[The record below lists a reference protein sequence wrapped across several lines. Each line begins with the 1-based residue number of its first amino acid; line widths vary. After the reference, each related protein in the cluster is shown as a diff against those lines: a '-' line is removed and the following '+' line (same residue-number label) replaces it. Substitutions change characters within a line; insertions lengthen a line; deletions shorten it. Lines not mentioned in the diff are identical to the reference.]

1 MENPMSETEAPI
13 HKQCTA
19 HSGVESR
26 QTSVI
31 WLLGILIVINLA
43 SAGYQFVAS
52 SQVRDRMADTT
63 TQFVKGDAKSDA
75 LRVMI
80 TALEQRLQMIEQQMQ
95 RTKP

>member
-1 MENPMSETEAPI
+1 MPEQLEAPI

-43 SAGYQFVAS
+43 SAGYQFVAL
-52 SQVRDRMADTT
+52 SQVRDRMADTS
-63 TQFVKGDAKSDA
+63 TQFVRGDAKSEA
-75 LRVMI
+75 LRVTI
-80 TALEQRLQMIEQQMQ
+80 TSLEQRMQMLEQQMQ
-95 RTKP
+95 RKP